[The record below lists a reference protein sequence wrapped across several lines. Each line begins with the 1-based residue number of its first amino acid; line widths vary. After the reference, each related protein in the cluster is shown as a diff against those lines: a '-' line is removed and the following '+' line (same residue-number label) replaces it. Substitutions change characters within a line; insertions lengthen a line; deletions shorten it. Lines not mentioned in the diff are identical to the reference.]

1 MTPLKTST
9 LPDIANGLLA
19 AAIDQALAEVH
30 HDITERPSIR
40 APRKVVIELILR
52 PADSGED
59 IVDAVDVQ
67 FTVDSKKPKTSMKR
81 RMASFPRT
89 KSLGFETD
97 TNKVTHA
104 KNQRVL
110 PVDGD
115 GEDAD
120 SAEE

>member
-1 MTPLKTST
+1 METLKTST
-9 LPDIANGLLA
+9 LSLVANGLLA
-19 AAIDQALAEVH
+19 ASLDQHLAEAH
-30 HDITERPSIR
+30 HDIVDRP
-40 APRKVVIELILR
+40 AVKGPRKIVLELILK

-67 FTVDSKKPKTSMKR
+67 FGIDLKKPKTTMKR

-104 KNQRVL
+104 PNQRKL
-110 PVDGD
+110 P
-115 GEDAD
+115 ETQTAD
-120 SAEE
+120 EEE